1 LKEREGKNELHLTW
15 RKWESKLAIFEG
27 WRKKYVN
34 PLIRAW
40 WLYLFDVFFH
50 EVSTLSNSAG
60 LCLDVG
66 CGSGS
71 CLCRLVK
78 EGERTGVGLD
88 PLKEG
93 SLKIFKDRIKGYKIS
108 EKIELIRGVGEYLP
122 IKKDCVQTCIT
133 TGVID
138 HVNNPN
144 QTVKEIHRV
153 LVSDGYF
160 LLLESVL
167 LKNRPSF
174 YDETHLHHFTI
185 VDLKRLLRQFRI
197 QKIRKFFPVLSQL
210 HIPDKLLDS
219 NIYKALSKMPSVI
232 GCYFNYSEVF
242 IKSKK
247 N

>member
-1 LKEREGKNELHLTW
+1 M
-15 RKWESKLAIFEG
+15 
-27 WRKKYVN
+27 
-34 PLIRAW
+34 
-40 WLYLFDVFFH
+40 FFH
-50 EVSTLSNSAG
+50 EVSTLPNSAG

-71 CLCRLVK
+71 YLCRLVK
-78 EGERTGVGLD
+78 EGERNGVGLD

-108 EKIELIRGVGEYLP
+108 EKIELIRAVGEYLP
-122 IKKDCVQTCIT
+122 IKEKCVQLCIMT
-133 TGVID
+133 ATLD

-174 YDETHLHHFTI
+174 YEETHLHHFTI
-185 VDLKRLLRQFRI
+185 ADLKRLLGQFRI
-197 QKIRKFFPVLSQL
+197 EKTRKFFPVLSQF

-219 NIYKALSKMPSVI
+219 NIYKALSRMPGVI
-232 GCYFNYSEVF
+232 GCYFNFSAVF